1 METVLCALL
10 VCASV
15 CVAAG
20 QDPDS
25 YDRSDLS
32 EFRLCGHNKE
42 SGSIYIRPSKAAILT
57 FGNPPGSKQPPPGR
71 SIHECVIS
79 ITTRENF
86 SLSAVVEEMSIAAT
100 HNKKT
105 HGWECDGDYLKI
117 STVGTSLFSKL
128 LNIIPGDFFR
138 SKKTDKLCGMRKG
151 KPRFSEVGSN
161 ADVFSTI
168 ANNMEVMFHQS
179 DSKSSPVDNYF
190 RIVITSFKYV
200 KNAGDACQGMYHC
213 RGSENYCIGKEYVCD
228 THYNCA
234 GPRGGGDESR
244 CEVPGFTNKIFSTT
258 TTIITSLASI
268 VGAAFLLGCIIT
280 LGKKMRSQS
289 SSQSRSVTP
298 RAGRLSEMSDPP
310 LQRQHTLPPYE
321 AVVMA
326 DADPSWKSSNPES
339 PGTGELPPKYESLF
353 PDGPP
358 IPTDHTPTAPSIGN
372 NQQEQSPHTA
382 SSPGGES

>member
-1 METVLCALL
+1 MEASLCVLL

-20 QDPDS
+20 QNPDP
-25 YDRSDLS
+25 YDRKELS
-32 EFRLCGHNKE
+32 QFSLCGFGKKK
-42 SGSIYIRPSKAAILT
+42 SSIYIQPSKAAILT
-57 FGNPPGSKQPPPGR
+57 FGNPPGSKQAPPGR
-71 SIHECVIS
+71 GIHECEIA
-79 ITTRENF
+79 IKTGKNF
-86 SLSAVVEEMSIAAT
+86 SLSAVIEEMNITASL
-100 HNKKT
+100 NEKT
-105 HGWECDGDYLKI
+105 RGWECDGDYLKI
-117 STVGTSLFSKL
+117 STVGKSLLSKL
-128 LNIIPGDFFR
+128 LDIIPGDTFR
-138 SKKTDKLCGMRKG
+138 SKKTDQLCGMRKG

-161 ADVFSTI
+161 ADVFFTI
-168 ANNMEVMFHQS
+168 NDNMEVTFHQS
-179 DSKSSPVDNYF
+179 DSKSSPDNNYF

-200 KNAGDACQGMYHC
+200 KNTDACQGMYQC
-213 RGSENYCIGKEYVCD
+213 RGSENHCISKEYVCD

-234 GPRGGGDESR
+234 GPRGGGDETR

-298 RAGRLSEMSDPP
+298 RVGRLSEVSDPP

-358 IPTDHTPTAPSIGN
+358 IPTNYLASAPTVEN
-372 NQQEQSPHTA
+372 TQQERSPHTA
-382 SSPGGES
+382 NTPGEES